1 MELNG
6 WIYIKIIPSKSWHRM
21 ICFFCNRIWNSISS
35 TRQCPLGIRN
45 HTDTLVPSTTKKSR
59 LFWCHVSG
67 ERTPQLW
74 WFYRVYNQVPNHW
87 YCDVLRLWEWCD
99 APHNSCSVRYPL
111 VFLDSREAPLYVQV
125 RAFAWHMQMIHT
137 YGNHKI
143 DRHIGNLEIWSTYY
157 WLVVWNMFYDF
168 QYIGNHHPNWLS
180 YFSEG

>member
-1 MELNG
+1 MAQNDLFFLQQNLEFDQFNPAVPIG
-6 WIYIKIIPSKSWHRM
+6 HTESYGYI
-21 ICFFCNRIWNSISS
+21 S
-35 TRQCPLGIRN
+35 TFD
-45 HTDTLVPSTTKKSR
+45 HKKKSR